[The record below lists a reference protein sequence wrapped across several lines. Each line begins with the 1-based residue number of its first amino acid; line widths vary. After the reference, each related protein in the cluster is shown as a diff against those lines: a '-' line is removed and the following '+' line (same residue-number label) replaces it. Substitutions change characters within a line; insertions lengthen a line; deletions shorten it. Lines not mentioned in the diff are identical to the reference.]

1 MQQVSF
7 YHLALRV
14 IQVQAHH
21 VHDHTGHSEFYVP
34 VLRPDGLDQMH

>member
-14 IQVQAHH
+14 EQVQVHH
-21 VHDHTGHSEFYVP
+21 AHDHTGHSEFYVL
-34 VLRPDGLDQMH
+34 VLRLDGLDQMQ